1 MDDNDDIEFDV
12 NKRSR
17 TRRRSIDHL
26 SLMKNLKEVEE
37 NQSSSDAPS
46 TVDVE
51 KVDFE
56 HNMIEMFV
64 QDHPIGIGKIKV
76 SETGIVWTRSKLE
89 SNCRSFKDR
98 RLSDNFSNRRSFDVG
113 QRLSLSGPSRP
124 PLGALDINGSR
135 NTSEDKMGHLSF
147 IKPYVDPSCSSIQ
160 ISLQTVKSIRIR
172 TSEEF
177 VFAEKNPRY
186 EVTIAEDIA
195 NSSSRS
201 LCVAFIMNHHED
213 VRLFS
218 PDEREEKINDLDN
231 RMFAAFTS
239 LMKIHSMTE
248 NSFKNSIK
256 NAGIIVSNHANGQ
269 FRAFDPEQDKKL
281 RELVRVCVSTTLL
294 EHERPKSRR
303 QGSNSKLFH
312 ATDACEKIN
321 KLYNYELPDP
331 RFLELDPL
339 DDEDIKNYEYKIP
352 TREEM
357 IKIKPIL
364 SKVSLFFYAFD

>member
-1 MDDNDDIEFDV
+1 MNDNDDIDV
-12 NKRSR
+12 DANKRSR
-17 TRRRSIDHL
+17 SRRRSIDHL
-26 SLMKNLKEVEE
+26 SLMKNLKDIEE
-37 NQSSSDAPS
+37 NQSSSNATPAAEI
-46 TVDVE
+46 E

-64 QDHPIGIGKIKV
+64 QDQPIGIGKIKV
-76 SETGIVWTRSKLE
+76 SETGIVWTKSKLE

-98 RLSDNFSNRRSFDVG
+98 RLSGNFSNRRSFDVG

-124 PLGALDINGSR
+124 PLGTLDINGSR
-135 NTSEDKMGHLSF
+135 NASGDKMGKLSF

-160 ISLQTVKSIRIR
+160 ILLETVKAIHIR

-177 VFAEKNPRY
+177 AFAEKNPRY
-186 EVTIAEDIA
+186 EVTIAEDIT
-195 NSSSRS
+195 NSSSRF

-213 VRLFS
+213 VRLFDL
-218 PDEREEKINDLDN
+218 DEREERINDLDN
-231 RMFAAFTS
+231 RMFMAFTS
-239 LMKIHSMTE
+239 LMKIHSMKE
-248 NSFKNSIK
+248 NGFKNSIK
-256 NAGIIVSNHANGQ
+256 NAETTIFNHTNGQ
-269 FRAFDPEQDKKL
+269 THASDPEQEKKL
-281 RELVRVCVSTTLL
+281 RELVRAYVSTTLL
-294 EHERPKSRR
+294 DHERPKSRR
-303 QGSNSKLFH
+303 QGSNSKLSH
-312 ATDACEKIN
+312 ATDASEKIN

-364 SKVSLFFYAFD
+364 SRVSLF